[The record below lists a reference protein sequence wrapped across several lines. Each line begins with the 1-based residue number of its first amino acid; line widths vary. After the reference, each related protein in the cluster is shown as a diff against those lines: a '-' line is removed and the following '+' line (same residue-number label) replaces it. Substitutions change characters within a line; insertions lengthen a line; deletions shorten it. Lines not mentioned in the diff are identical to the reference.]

1 MQRVR
6 KIILFVCLF
15 CPVTIYAQW
24 SFTGTV
30 NGEGGGMGNMCV
42 LDKKYA
48 ESQVSSYSGRQFA
61 TQSECEKARQY
72 VMNSVSAGC
81 KDYIVISCSPCTGA
95 GGVSGSVSGSNF
107 GDFDWFG
114 TKPFASTN
122 DYLDNLNLKE
132 NFDRYMEA
140 LSSIMDEYNTRDW
153 GLPTG
158 DLEYDADRVKQY
170 SELMYDRDFVVK
182 KGVAPK
188 GRGIVMNRTNNPIYS
203 FTPRLFEK
211 PELPVL
217 EDSTI
222 NEFIPEK
229 RVEWLNR
236 IENMSLESLMT
247 LEKTYLK
254 IYDMA
259 SISQYAYKNDESD
272 LSAKPETWNE
282 ISAESDQYLFNEIK
296 KANFNLVGFKCVL
309 MKNDNGQYVLSFA
322 GTDGFLNVDVRE
334 DVIGAFFKYSPQMIK
349 AFGVVNTLL
358 QRLRD
363 MGINKE
369 NLILT
374 GHSLGGRLA
383 AEAAIKND
391 LLAYTFNAA
400 GTTGMTKTKILLLN
414 DKINVLNISSSNDI
428 LTSAQN
434 IVSPIV
440 NTATKLTFLSA
451 GIHENLPIG
460 DIRVSGDSLIIKEA
474 DGGHSIESLR
484 LAIKQRHDDI
494 IKKIDKKK

>member
-1 MQRVR
+1 MQIVR

-48 ESQVSSYSGRQFA
+48 ESQVSSYSGKQFA

-81 KDYIVISCSPCTGA
+81 KDYIIVSCSPCTGA
-95 GGVSGSVSGSNF
+95 GGVTGSVSGSNF

-122 DYLDNLNLKE
+122 DYLDNLTLKE

-158 DLEYDADRVKQY
+158 DLEYDAERVKQY
-170 SELMYDRDFVVK
+170 SDLMNDRDFIVK

-188 GRGIVMNRTNNPIYS
+188 GRGIVMNRTNNSIYS

-217 EDSTI
+217 EDSII
-222 NEFIPEK
+222 NEYIPEK

-236 IENMSLESLMT
+236 IENMSQESLMT

-259 SISQYAYKNDESD
+259 SISQYAYKNDEKD
-272 LSAKPETWNE
+272 LSAKPETWDE
-282 ISAESDQYLFNEIK
+282 ISEESDKDLYDIIKGANDNLF
-296 KANFNLVGFKCVL
+296 GFKCAL
-309 MKNDNGQYVLSFA
+309 MKNKDGQYVLSFA
-322 GTDGFLNVDVRE
+322 GTDSFFNIDVVE
-334 DVIGAFFKYSPQMIK
+334 DVAGALFKYTPQAIK
-349 AFGVVNTLL
+349 ALDVVNKLL
-358 QRLRD
+358 DKLSD

-383 AEAAIKND
+383 AEAAIKKD
-391 LLAYTFNAA
+391 LLVYTFNAA
-400 GTTGMTKTKILLLN
+400 GTTGMTKTEALLKN
-414 DKINVLNISSSNDI
+414 DNINVLNISSSNDP
-428 LTSAQN
+428 LTWFQN
-434 IVSPIV
+434 IISPIV
-440 NTATKLTFLSA
+440 NTATNMSLVNT
-451 GIHENLPIG
+451 GIREDLPIN
-460 DIRVSGDSLIIKEA
+460 DIRVSGDSLTIKEA

-484 LAIKQRHDDI
+484 LAIKQRHNDI